1 MCKEKISRRSRS
13 SSKKV
18 KKGDNQ
24 NRPVNKEGKKSCVWG
39 KACGFL
45 VGEMR
50 FSCVGAVG
58 EDMSLKTW
66 LDKGSG
72 GMLLTIGSTGG
83 K

>member
-1 MCKEKISRRSRS
+1 MCKERISRRSRS
-13 SSKKV
+13 NSKKV
-18 KKGDNQ
+18 KRGDNQ
-24 NRPVNKEGKKSCVWG
+24 NCPVNKERKKASAWG

-50 FSCVGAVG
+50 FSCAGAVG
-58 EDMSLKTW
+58 EDMSLKTC
-66 LDKGSG
+66 LDKGRG